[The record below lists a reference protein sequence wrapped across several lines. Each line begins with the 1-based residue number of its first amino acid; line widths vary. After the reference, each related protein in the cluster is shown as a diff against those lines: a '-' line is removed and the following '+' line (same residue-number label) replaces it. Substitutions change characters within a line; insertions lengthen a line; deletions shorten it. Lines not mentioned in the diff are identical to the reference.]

1 MRKDS
6 MRKEEPRM
14 QENGFFHKLF
24 RFLKE
29 WLRKL
34 LQVLFPADILT
45 QIGHAAGEGS
55 RRRNSD
61 SDDLPIGAEPGEVTE
76 EERKRMME
84 TPVERRHIRFFGR
97 VQGVGFR
104 YHAMYSA
111 RNFNLTGWVANR
123 SDGSVEM
130 EVQGPEAAIDYM
142 LRALQENGRWIRI
155 EAMDT
160 EKIPV
165 VPNERG
171 FKVEGY

>member
-1 MRKDS
+1 MEDS
-6 MRKEEPRM
+6 LAR
-14 QENGFFHKLF
+14 
-24 RFLKE
+24 
-29 WLRKL
+29 W
-34 LQVLFPADILT
+34 
-45 QIGHAAGEGS
+45 
-55 RRRNSD
+55 
-61 SDDLPIGAEPGEVTE
+61 
-76 EERKRMME
+76 
-84 TPVERRHIRFFGR
+84 HIYFSGD